1 MYVWNGRDWRRRVG
15 RQKSGERIKLTIL
28 KFLEYSTLRKLSILH
43 IGTQGLSLQK
53 TSIIILRDKQKYKMQ
68 IEI

>member
-1 MYVWNGRDWRRRVG
+1 MEWQRLEKESRETEKWGKDKVNYF
-15 RQKSGERIKLTIL
+15 KISGIL
-28 KFLEYSTLRKLSILH
+28 DIEKTLLH